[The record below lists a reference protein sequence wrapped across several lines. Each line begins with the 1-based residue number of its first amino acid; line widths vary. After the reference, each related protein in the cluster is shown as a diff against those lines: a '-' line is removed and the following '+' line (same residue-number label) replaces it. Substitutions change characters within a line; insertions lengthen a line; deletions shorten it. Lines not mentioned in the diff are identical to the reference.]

1 MNVVVSMIGRF
12 FAKMVECQA
21 TKHQDFCCCEE
32 SEESSEES
40 EESTD
45 DEMWGEEEWERTTL
59 GGHQYGSKGT
69 YKKTNK
75 KWKFPT
81 WKREKGDKKEKR
93 TNSDEWTVWKIILA
107 RFSKLTREKGDKKEK
122 RANSD
127 EWTVW

>member
-1 MNVVVSMIGRF
+1 MSSD
-12 FAKMVECQA
+12 KA
-21 TKHQDFCCCEE
+21 TKIFVAVKK

-59 GGHQYGSKGT
+59 GGEVYGSKET
-69 YKKTNK
+69 YKYKKTRGKKTNK

-93 TNSDEWTVWKIILA
+93 
-107 RFSKLTREKGDKKEK
+107 
-122 RANSD
+122 ANSD